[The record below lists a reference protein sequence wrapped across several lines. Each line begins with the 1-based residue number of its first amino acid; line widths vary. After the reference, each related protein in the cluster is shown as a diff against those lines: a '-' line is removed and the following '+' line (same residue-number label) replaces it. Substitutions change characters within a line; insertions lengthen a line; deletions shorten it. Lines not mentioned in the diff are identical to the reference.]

1 MEKISN
7 AGKLVVV
14 GGHSRHVGKTCVM
27 EAILRATGPM
37 IWNAVKVSSH
47 RHREAGAPDAL
58 LEEHLTPDAGDQT
71 ARYLAAGAQRSF
83 LLRAAD
89 AALPEAVAPIARMR
103 GSGQNLLVESNR
115 IVQHMKPD
123 LVLFVVQPS
132 NSDWKASSDSCLRAA
147 DAIVVSGEG
156 ELPDAAGRHLPVFR
170 LTGGGHPP
178 AGLGEW
184 LRQRFAD
191 ASSASPW

>member
-27 EAILRATGPM
+27 EAILRATPPM
-37 IWNAVKVSSH
+37 VWNAVKVSSH

-58 LEEHLTPDAGDQT
+58 LEEHAVPHAQDQT

-89 AALPEAVAPIARMR
+89 AALPTAVAPIVQMR

-123 LVLFVVQPS
+123 LVLFVIQPG
-132 NSDWKASSDSCLRAA
+132 NADWKPSSGPCLQAA
-147 DAIVVSGEG
+147 DAIIVSGEG
-156 ELPDAAGRHLPVFR
+156 ELPDAARREVPVFR
-170 LTGGGHPP
+170 LTSCGAPP
-178 AGLGEW
+178 AGLSEW
-184 LRQRFAD
+184 LRQRIQVT
-191 ASSASPW
+191 